1 MGNTPKKGVV
11 GRPPSG
17 KYDSRQSAPSD
28 PAQPFMSHRELSKP
42 YQPNPLLEAA
52 YKKIFDRIVVDDAW
66 IRDNRR
72 LAEEGS
78 VVHVLGNLNVV
89 DFLVLDHLTKR
100 FDLPPIR
107 FVNDLGL
114 WVLNP
119 DMGQGWTDLFFPRS
133 PTIQLRHAIE
143 NAGAAALFLNRPKG
157 MVDLA
162 IGAARRRG
170 RTEGEALVKTLFEL
184 QHKHERPILLVPQV
198 FVWTKRPEPKR
209 YQPLDTILAPREWP
223 SVMMSV
229 LQFLYNYQHVA
240 LRTGVPVNVRE
251 LLADGEKGETD
262 DEIRKRTTYM
272 LLRRIERERRGVTG
286 PAEKAPDRVRLD
298 IVRSPRLRGA
308 IDDLAGEREADRAVL
323 TGQALAMLRELQAR
337 PDQTTR
343 KGMEI
348 IFHRVFHRVYAGIE
362 YNDADI
368 ERVRKASR
376 EGTLVLLP
384 SHKSHFDY
392 FFLGYVFSLCNLPLP
407 LIAAGDNLNFFPLGQ
422 LLRRGGA
429 FFIRRSFKG
438 DRLYAAVVD
447 AYIRHLIRKGHAIE
461 LFLEGTRSRT
471 GKLLP
476 PKLGLLNMIVDAALN
491 VPEQQTYFVPV
502 SLGYERIAEM
512 SAYERELR
520 GGEKKQETAK
530 ELLKTPAVLRHR
542 YGRINL
548 QIGQILSLDEVC
560 SEVGIPADGRVNPAR
575 RRALVTRIG
584 NRTMDEINRVT
595 AVTPGSLTALAL
607 LNDHPRRSIAHG
619 DLYGR
624 CNRLLSVLRGLGARI
639 TPATARG
646 SEPLRPEALREAIQM
661 FIDADMVAV
670 SYEQTD
676 TWRRRLWDR
685 PRADI
690 AAAYYVPDASR
701 LALDTS
707 KNMILHFFIE
717 RALVATAMLMPGGRP
732 VDRAV
737 LRDRVQKLSRLFKH
751 EFRFRADA
759 PFDMIFDETVKTML
773 GEGELED
780 ADGALDAGPGV
791 DGYSG
796 LWGLITYANM
806 LKPFLEGYRIAARTL
821 ITLVKG
827 PAAEKELVRR
837 ALSTGTR
844 MLAAEEIARRESI
857 SKPLIQNALAAL
869 ADDEYVRRTDDR
881 VELAESFRTPRAV
894 SAIEGRIAGFMEDV

>member
-1 MGNTPKKGVV
+1 MILARPSILQTP
-11 GRPPSG
+11 
-17 KYDSRQSAPSD
+17 
-28 PAQPFMSHRELSKP
+28 MSQNELSKP
-42 YQPNPLLEAA
+42 YQPNPLLEAVYA
-52 YKKIFDRIVVDDAW
+52 AIFDRIVVDEAW
-66 IRDNRR
+66 VRENRR
-72 LAEEGS
+72 LAEQGS
-78 VVHVLGNLNVV
+78 VVHVMGNLNVV

-100 FDLPPIR
+100 FALPPIR

-119 DMGQGWTDLFFPRS
+119 DMGQGWADLFFPRS

-143 NAGAAALFLNRPKG
+143 NAGSAALFLNRPKG

-170 RTEGEALVKTLFEL
+170 RTEGEALLKALFEI
-184 QHKHERPILLVPQV
+184 QRKKERPILLVPQV
-198 FVWTKRPEPKR
+198 FVWTKRPEPKH

-240 LRTGVPVNVRE
+240 LRTGVPINVQQ
-251 LLADGEKGETD
+251 LLADAEKGESD

-272 LLRRIERERRGVTG
+272 MLRRLERERRGVTG
-286 PAEKAPDRVRLD
+286 PAERAPDRVRLD
-298 IVRSPRLRGA
+298 IVRSPRLKNA

-343 KGMEI
+343 KGLEI

-362 YNDADI
+362 YDDADI
-368 ERVRKASR
+368 ERVREASR

-392 FFLGYVFSLCNLPLP
+392 FFLGYVFNRCNLPLP

-429 FFIRRSFKG
+429 FFIRRSFGG

-447 AYIRHLIRKGHAIE
+447 AYIRHLIRRGHSIE
-461 LFLEGTRSRT
+461 LFLEGTRSRN

-476 PKLGLLNMIVDAALN
+476 PKFGLLNMIVDAALN
-491 VPEQQTYFVPV
+491 VPEQKTFFVPV

-512 SAYERELR
+512 GAYERELR
-520 GGEKKQETAK
+520 GADKQQENAK
-530 ELLKTPAVLRHR
+530 ELLKTPAVLRHK

-548 QIGQILSLDEVC
+548 QIGQVLSLDEVC
-560 SEVGIPADGRVNPAR
+560 AELDVDVGNRITPAK

-584 NRTMDEINRVT
+584 NRAMDEINRVT

-607 LNDHPRRSIAHG
+607 LNDHPRRSISHT
-619 DLYGR
+619 DLYTR
-624 CNRLLSVLRGLGARI
+624 CNLLLGVLRRLGARI

-646 SEPLRPEALREAIQM
+646 DDPLRPEALREAVQM
-661 FIDADMVAV
+661 FMDADMVAINYDQV
-670 SYEQTD
+670 DS
-676 TWRRRLWDR
+676 WHRRLWDR
-685 PRADI
+685 PRADVR
-690 AAAYYVPDASR
+690 ASYYVPDASR

-707 KNMILHFFIE
+707 KNMILHFFVE
-717 RALVATAMLMPGGRP
+717 RSLVATAILMPGGRP
-732 VDRAV
+732 VEPAV

-759 PFDMIFDETVKTML
+759 PFDMIFDQTVVSMIA
-773 GEGELED
+773 GGELAEKN
-780 ADGALDAGPGV
+780 GGLDAGEGLG
-791 DGYSG
+791 GYTG
-796 LWGLITYANM
+796 LWWLITYANM

-827 PAAEKELVRR
+827 PVLEKDLVRR
-837 ALSTGTR
+837 ALSTGNR
-844 MLAAEEIARRESI
+844 MLAAEEIDRRESI
-857 SKPLIQNALAAL
+857 SKPLIQNALSAL
-869 ADDEYVRRTDDR
+869 ADDEYIRRIGDR
-881 VELAESFRTPRAV
+881 IELAESFRTTKAV
-894 SAIEGRIAGFMEDV
+894 TAIEGRIAGFMEDV

>member
-1 MGNTPKKGVV
+1 
-11 GRPPSG
+11 
-17 KYDSRQSAPSD
+17 
-28 PAQPFMSHRELSKP
+28 MSHHELSKP
-42 YQPNPLLEAA
+42 YQPNPVLKAA
-52 YKKIFDRIVVDDAW
+52 YAALFDRIEVGEAW
-66 IRDNRR
+66 VAENRR
-72 LAEEGS
+72 LSEQGM

-119 DMGQGWTDLFFPRS
+119 DMGQSWADLFFPRS
-133 PTIQLRHAIE
+133 PTIQLRHAMD
-143 NAGAAALFLNRPKG
+143 NAGSAVLFLNRPKG

-170 RTEGEALVKTLFEL
+170 RTEGEAVVKALFEL
-184 QHKHERPILLVPQV
+184 QRRYERPILLVPQV

-229 LQFLYNYQHVA
+229 LQFMYNYQHVA

-251 LLADGEKGETD
+251 LLAEAKEGETED
-262 DEIRKRTTYM
+262 DVRQRTTYV
-272 LLRRIERERRGVTG
+272 LLRRLERERRAVTG
-286 PAEKAPDRVRLD
+286 PEEKAPDRVRLD
-298 IVRSPRLRGA
+298 IVRSPRLRNA

-337 PDQTTR
+337 PDATVR
-343 KGMEI
+343 KGLEMV
-348 IFHRVFHRVYAGIE
+348 FHRVFHKVYAGIE
-362 YNDADI
+362 YDEADI
-368 ERVRKASR
+368 ERVRRAAR

-392 FFLGYVFSLCNLPLP
+392 FFLGYVFNQCNLPMP

-429 FFIRRSFKG
+429 FFIRRSFGG

-447 AYIRHLIRKGHAIE
+447 AYIRHLIKKGHSIE

-476 PKLGLLNMIVDAALN
+476 PKFGLLSMIVDAALA
-491 VPEQQTYFVPV
+491 VPEQQTFFVPV
-502 SLGYERIAEM
+502 SLGYERIAEIN
-512 SAYERELR
+512 AYERELT
-520 GGEKKQETAK
+520 GGEKKAENAA

-548 QIGQILSLDEVC
+548 QVGQLLSLDELR
-560 SEVGIPADGRVNPAR
+560 EELGIVGAKRPAPSK
-575 RRALVTRIG
+575 RRALVTRLG
-584 NRTMDEINRVT
+584 NRAMDEINRVT

-607 LNDHPRRSIAHG
+607 LNDHPRRSITHRE
-619 DLYGR
+619 LYER
-624 CNRLLSVLRGLGARI
+624 CNLLLGVARKLGARI

-646 SEPLRPEALREAIQM
+646 EEALRPEALREAVQM
-661 FIDADMVAV
+661 FLDADMLTL
-670 SYEQTD
+670 SYEQAED
-676 TWRRRLWDR
+676 WHRRLWDR
-685 PRADI
+685 PRASVQ
-690 AAAYYVPDASR
+690 AAYFVPDTSR
-701 LALDTS
+701 LALDMS
-707 KNMILHFFIE
+707 KNMNLHIYVE

-732 VDRAV
+732 VDREA

-759 PFDMIFDETVKTML
+759 PFDLIYDQTVVAMV
-773 GEGELED
+773 EAGELVDEP
-780 ADGALDAGPGV
+780 GGLDAGPGSS
-791 DGYSG
+791 GNSG
-796 LWGLITYANM
+796 LWWLITYANM
-806 LKPFLEGYRIAARTL
+806 LKPFLEGYRVAARS
-821 ITLVKG
+821 LVTIVKA
-827 PAAEKELVRR
+827 PASEKDLVRR
-837 ALSTGTR
+837 ALLTGNR
-844 MLAAEEIARRESI
+844 MLAAGEIERRESI
-857 SKPLIQNALAAL
+857 TKPLIVNALAAL
-869 ADDEYVRRTDDR
+869 ADDEYVRRSGDR
-881 VELAESFRTPRAV
+881 VELAESFRNAKAV

>member
-1 MGNTPKKGVV
+1 M
-11 GRPPSG
+11 S
-17 KYDSRQSAPSD
+17 QS
-28 PAQPFMSHRELSKP
+28 ELSKP
-42 YQPNPLLEAA
+42 YQPNPLLEAVYTA
-52 YKKIFDRIVVDDAW
+52 IFDRIVVDDAW
-66 IRDNRR
+66 VRDNRR
-72 LAEEGS
+72 LAEQGS
-78 VVHVLGNLNVV
+78 VVHVMANLNVV
-89 DFLVLDHLTKR
+89 DFLVLDHLAKR
-100 FDLPPIR
+100 FGLPPIR

-114 WVLNP
+114 WILNP
-119 DMGQGWTDLFFPRS
+119 DMGQGYSDLFFPRS
-133 PTIQLRHAIE
+133 PTIQLRHALE
-143 NAGAAALFLNRPKG
+143 NGGSAVLFLNRPKG

-170 RTEGEALVKTLFEL
+170 RAEGEALFKALFEI
-184 QHKHERPILLVPQV
+184 QRKHARPILLVPQV

-223 SVMMSV
+223 SVLMSV

-240 LRTGVPVNVRE
+240 LRTGVPIDVQQ
-251 LLADGEKGETD
+251 LLADAEKGESD

-272 LLRRIERERRGVTG
+272 LLRRMERERRGVTG

-298 IVRSPRLRGA
+298 IVRSPRLRSA

-337 PDQTTR
+337 PDPTTR

-362 YNDADI
+362 YDNADL

-392 FFLGYVFSLCNLPLP
+392 FFLGYVFNRCNLPLP

-422 LLRRGGA
+422 VLRRGGA

-471 GKLLP
+471 GKLLS
-476 PKLGLLNMIVDAALN
+476 PKFGLLNMIVDAALN
-491 VPEQQTYFVPV
+491 VPEQKTFFVPV

-512 SAYERELR
+512 GAYERELR
-520 GGEKKQETAK
+520 GAEKRQENAA

-548 QIGQILSLDEVC
+548 QIGQIISLDEVREEMQVP
-560 SEVGIPADGRVNPAR
+560 STERLTPAR
-575 RRALVTRIG
+575 RRALVARIG

-607 LNDHPRRSIAHG
+607 LNDHPRRSISHH
-619 DLYGR
+619 DLYAR
-624 CNRLLSVLRGLGARI
+624 CNLLLGVLRRMGARI

-646 SEPLRPEALREAIQM
+646 DDPLRPEALREAVQM
-661 FIDADMVAV
+661 FMDADMVAI
-670 SYEQTD
+670 SFEQVD
-676 TWRRRLWDR
+676 HWHRRLWDR
-685 PRADI
+685 PRADVH
-690 AAAYYVPDASR
+690 ASYYVPDGSR

-707 KNMILHFFIE
+707 KNMILHFFVE
-717 RALVATAMLMPGGRP
+717 RSLVATAMLMPGGRP
-732 VDRAV
+732 VERAV

-759 PFDMIFDETVKTML
+759 PFDTIFVQTVSAML
-773 GEGELED
+773 AAGELAEHD
-780 ADGALDAGPGV
+780 EGLASGPGV
-791 DGYSG
+791 EGCNG
-796 LWGLITYANM
+796 LWWLITYANM
-806 LKPFLEGYRIAARTL
+806 LTPFLEGYRIAARSL
-821 ITLVKG
+821 INLVKG
-827 PAAEKELVRR
+827 PIGEKELVRR
-837 ALSTGTR
+837 ALSTGNR
-844 MLAAEEIARRESI
+844 MLAAEEITRRESI
-857 SKPLIQNALAAL
+857 SKPLVQNALAAL
-869 ADDEYVRRTDDR
+869 ADDEYVRRGDDR
-881 VELAESFRTPRAV
+881 IELAESFRTAKAV
-894 SAIEGRIAGFMEDV
+894 TAIEGRIAGFMEDV